1 MVNTKVNLGGLE
13 MATPLATASGTFGY
27 GFEYIGAVDYSKL
40 GAVTA
45 KGIRIEPWPGNP
57 MPRHAEVPGG
67 LVNAIGLQGTGCEH
81 FLKYTVPYYKKSLID
96 LYDAVVPMIVNI
108 WGGSVDEYAEVA
120 RQLDAASSVPGVPS
134 RPASNASP
142 ISVPGVPSRPA
153 SNASPIS
160 VPGVPSRPASNASP
174 IGAIEMNV
182 SCPNVKAGGHTFGQ
196 DPKVLFEVVSAVR
209 KATKLPLI
217 VKLAPNV
224 PSIAPYVK
232 ACEDAGAD
240 ALSMINT
247 IPAMVIDIE
256 KRQPVLANVTG
267 GLSGRGIHPAA
278 VKVVYDAHKVTKLPI
293 LAMGGVY
300 EAKDAIEFLLAGA
313 TAVAVGTAT
322 FTDPGVVG
330 KVYDGIVDYCARH
343 NFASVSDLTGALEK

>member
-1 MVNTKVNLGGLE
+1 MIDTKVNLGGLE
-13 MATPLATASGTFGY
+13 MATPVATASGTFGY
-27 GFEYIGAVDYSKL
+27 GFEYLGALDYSKL

-45 KGIRIEPWPGNP
+45 KGIRVDPWPGNA
-57 MPRHAEVPGG
+57 MPRHCEVPGG
-67 LVNAIGLQGTGCEH
+67 LVNAIGLQGTGVKH
-81 FLKYTVPYYKKSLID
+81 FLDITVPWFRETVAKALQSQSVSQSNNPNNPNNRTIPLI
-96 LYDAVVPMIVNI
+96 ANI

-120 RQLDAASSVPGVPS
+120 ARMGDAVD
-134 RPASNASP
+134 
-142 ISVPGVPSRPA
+142 
-153 SNASPIS
+153 
-160 VPGVPSRPASNASP
+160 
-174 IGAIEMNV
+174 AIEMNV
-182 SCPNVKAGGHTFGQ
+182 SCPNVKEGGHTFGQ
-196 DPKVLFEVVSAVR
+196 DPKVLNEVVSAVR

-224 PSIAPYVK
+224 PSVVPYVK

-240 ALSMINT
+240 ALSLINT

-256 KRQPVLANVTG
+256 KRVPVLANKTG

-278 VKVVYDAHKVTKLPI
+278 VKLVYDAHNATKLPI

-322 FTDPGVVG
+322 FTNPNTVAD
-330 KVYDGIVDYCARH
+330 VYDGIVDYCERH
-343 NFASVSDLTGALEK
+343 GFKSVAELTGNLAV

>member
-1 MVNTKVNLGGLE
+1 MVNMKVNLGGLE
-13 MATPLATASGTFGY
+13 MPTPVATASGTFGY
-27 GFEYIGAVDYSKL
+27 GFEYVGAVDYAKL

-45 KGIRIEPWPGNP
+45 KGIRIDPWPGNE
-57 MPRHAEVPGG
+57 MPRHSEVPGG
-67 LVNAIGLQGTGCEH
+67 LVNAIGLQGTGIEH
-81 FLKYTVPYYKKSLID
+81 FLDITVPWYREQVKSKGEEGENAEGSGPKLI
-96 LYDAVVPMIVNI
+96 ANI
-108 WGGSVDEYAEVA
+108 WGGSVEEYAEVA
-120 RQLDAASSVPGVPS
+120 ERMGDKVD
-134 RPASNASP
+134 
-142 ISVPGVPSRPA
+142 
-153 SNASPIS
+153 
-160 VPGVPSRPASNASP
+160 
-174 IGAIEMNV
+174 AIEMNV

-196 DPKVLFEVVSAVR
+196 DPKILNEVVSAVR

-224 PSIAPYVK
+224 PSIIPYVK
-232 ACEDAGAD
+232 ACEDGGAD

-256 KRQPVLANVTG
+256 KRVPVLANKTG

-278 VKVVYDAHKVTKLPI
+278 VKLVYDAHKATKLPI

-322 FTDPGVVG
+322 FTNPNTVAE
-330 KVYDGIVDYCARH
+330 VYNGIVAYCEKH
-343 NFASVSDLTGALEK
+343 GFKSVSELTGNLQA

>member
-1 MVNTKVNLGGLE
+1 MKTNVNLGGLE
-13 MATPLATASGTFGY
+13 MPTPIATASGTFGY
-27 GFEYIGAVDYSKL
+27 GTEYLGAVDYSKL

-45 KGIRIEPWPGNP
+45 KGIRLDPWPGNP

-67 LVNAIGLQGTGCEH
+67 LVNAIGLQGTGIKH
-81 FLKYTVPYYKKSLID
+81 FLEETVPAYRAATTVPLI
-96 LYDAVVPMIVNI
+96 ANV
-108 WGGSVDEYAEVA
+108 WGGSVDEYAAVA
-120 RQLDAASSVPGVPS
+120 EQMGDAVDAV
-134 RPASNASP
+134 
-142 ISVPGVPSRPA
+142 
-153 SNASPIS
+153 
-160 VPGVPSRPASNASP
+160 
-174 IGAIEMNV
+174 EMNV

-209 KATKLPLI
+209 KATKRPLL

-224 PSIAPYVK
+224 PSVVPYVK

-247 IPAMVIDIE
+247 IPAMVIDVE
-256 KRQPVLANVTG
+256 KRAPVLANRTG

-278 VKVVYDAHKVTKLPI
+278 VKLVYDAHRATKLPI

-313 TAVAVGTAT
+313 TAVAVGTAL
-322 FTDPGVVG
+322 FTNPNVVAE
-330 KVYDGIVDYCARH
+330 VYDGIVAYCERH
-343 NFASVSDLTGALEK
+343 GFASVSDLTGRLE

>member
-1 MVNTKVNLGGLE
+1 MKTNVNLGGLE
-13 MATPLATASGTFGY
+13 MPTPIATASGTFGY
-27 GFEYIGAVDYSKL
+27 GTEYLGAVDYSKL

-45 KGIRIEPWPGNP
+45 KGIRLDPWPGNP
-57 MPRHAEVPGG
+57 MPRHAEVFGG
-67 LVNAIGLQGTGCEH
+67 LVNAIGLQGTGIKH
-81 FLKYTVPYYKKSLID
+81 FLEETVPAYRAATTVPLI
-96 LYDAVVPMIVNI
+96 ANV
-108 WGGSVDEYAEVA
+108 WGGSVDEYAAVA
-120 RQLDAASSVPGVPS
+120 EQMGDAVDAV
-134 RPASNASP
+134 
-142 ISVPGVPSRPA
+142 
-153 SNASPIS
+153 
-160 VPGVPSRPASNASP
+160 
-174 IGAIEMNV
+174 EMNV

-209 KATKLPLI
+209 KATKRPLL

-256 KRQPVLANVTG
+256 RRVPVLANKTG

-278 VKVVYDAHKVTKLPI
+278 VKVVYDAHRVTKLPI

-322 FTDPGVVG
+322 FTNPNVVAE
-330 KVYDGIVDYCARH
+330 VCDGIVDYCERH
-343 NFASVSDLTGALEK
+343 GFKSVADLTGALNG

>member
-1 MVNTKVNLGGLE
+1 MIEMKVNLGGLK
-13 MATPLATASGTFGY
+13 MPTPITTASGTFGY
-27 GFEYIGAVDYSKL
+27 GTEYLGAVDYSKL

-45 KGIRIEPWPGNP
+45 KGIRVTPWPGNP
-57 MPRHAEVPGG
+57 MPRHAEVYGG
-67 LVNAIGLQGTGCEH
+67 LVNAIGLQGTGVEH
-81 FLKYTVPYYKKSLID
+81 FLDVTVPWYREN
-96 LYDAVVPMIVNI
+96 VNVPMIANI
-108 WGGSVDEYAEVA
+108 WGGSIDEYAEVA
-120 RQLDAASSVPGVPS
+120 ARLGDKVDAL
-134 RPASNASP
+134 
-142 ISVPGVPSRPA
+142 
-153 SNASPIS
+153 
-160 VPGVPSRPASNASP
+160 
-174 IGAIEMNV
+174 EMNV

-232 ACEDAGAD
+232 SCEDAGAD

-256 KRQPVLANVTG
+256 KRRPVIANKTG

-278 VKVVYDAHKVTKLPI
+278 VKVVYDAHQVSKLPI
-293 LAMGGVY
+293 LAMGGIY
-300 EAKDAIEFLLAGA
+300 EAKDAIEFFLAGA

-322 FTDPGVVG
+322 FTNPNIVSE
-330 KVYDGIVDYCARH
+330 VYDGLVSYCEH
-343 NFASVSDLTGALEK
+343 HGFKSVSELTGALEK